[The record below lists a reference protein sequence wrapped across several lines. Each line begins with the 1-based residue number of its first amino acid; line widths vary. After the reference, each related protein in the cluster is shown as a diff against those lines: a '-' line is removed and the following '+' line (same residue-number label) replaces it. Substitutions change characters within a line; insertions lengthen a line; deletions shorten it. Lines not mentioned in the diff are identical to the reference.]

1 MDTPITHINLFNAM
15 LALYVIGYQI
25 SICSDWS
32 WIPMN
37 KEDYQ
42 LPYQDKWSRTT
53 QYIILFK
60 SLVINLISNILIT
73 KMHITFLELIYIFK

>member
-1 MDTPITHINLFNAM
+1 MDIPISHINIVTAI
-15 LALYVIGYQI
+15 LAVYVIGYQI

-42 LPYQDKWSRTT
+42 PPYHDKWRN
-53 QYIILFK
+53 Y
-60 SLVINLISNILIT
+60 
-73 KMHITFLELIYIFK
+73 

>member
-53 QYIILFK
+53 QRLYFKK
-60 SLVINLISNILIT
+60 SLDINLISHNLI
-73 KMHITFLELIYIFK
+73 